1 MEARLFFEYV
11 TGFGHLRDMCVST
24 NLLMGPIVRK
34 NENV

>member
-11 TGFGHLRDMCVST
+11 TVSGICVMCVST